1 MTPRIA
7 SGAALAAALALLGA
21 TPAGAQR
28 IGGGAAYAFADYA
41 EQGASLRFAG
51 SGVGGHASIEWRR
64 LTLRLAATRLSFEP
78 DGGSAEAFDMLQTDA
93 RLRLR
98 VSRLASVEAGWLS
111 RDVDPLH
118 AAQSLGALRLGAL
131 VAFPIAAGSEV
142 SLRSSWLGA
151 SRFSGGGSAP
161 FGVEVG
167 LGMAYAPWS
176 ERLRLT
182 GDLEFQRFDRRT
194 STPSGRLD
202 APIQSTTARIG
213 VALVR

>member
-1 MTPRIA
+1 MRRLAPGA
-7 SGAALAAALALLGA
+7 VLGAALALSVA
-21 TPAGAQR
+21 TPAHAQR
-28 IGGGAAYAFADYA
+28 VGGGVAYAFADYA

-51 SGVGGHASIEWRR
+51 SGVAGNASVEWRR
-64 LTLRLAATRLSFEP
+64 LALLLGATTMSFAPDAGTAAP
-78 DGGSAEAFDMLQTDA
+78 FDMLQADA

-98 VSRLASVEAGWLS
+98 VSRLASVEAGWLH
-111 RDVDPLH
+111 RDVEPLH
-118 AAQSLGALRLGAL
+118 AAQSVAALRLGVL
-131 VAFPIAAGSEV
+131 VAFPVAAGSEV
-142 SLRSSWLGA
+142 SLRSSWLAG

-176 ERLRLT
+176 ERVRIT

-202 APIQSTTARIG
+202 APIQSTTAKIG